1 MTTLAV
7 INPLVIP
14 TADPEVVEY
23 EYEATEPYE
32 LPLERNEGVRPD
44 SCCGGVES
52 VEDLCLECHLA
63 VFA

>member
-7 INPLVIP
+7 INPLAIP
-14 TADPEVVEY
+14 ALDPSVVEY
-23 EYEATEPYE
+23 EYEVTQPYK
-32 LPLERNEGVRPD
+32 LPLERNEGVRPGR
-44 SCCGGVES
+44 CCRGAET